1 MSGAHHHRNKGEMA
15 VVDRPSS
22 SSERKRPKQ
31 SSKETPKVVG
41 SSGKTS
47 VELRRPGT
55 LSTLSTIK
63 PPTISRPITPTL
75 PSFLQSANVINVTI
89 NYSGAD
95 SKEINSD
102 ERQD

>member
-1 MSGAHHHRNKGEMA
+1 MSGAHHHHNKRDTA

-31 SSKETPKVVG
+31 SGKKTPKVVG

-47 VELRRPGT
+47 
-55 LSTLSTIK
+55 STIE
-63 PPTISRPITPTL
+63 PSTISRPVMPTL
-75 PSFLQSANVINVTI
+75 PSFSQSANVINVTI

>member
-1 MSGAHHHRNKGEMA
+1 MA

-31 SSKETPKVVG
+31 SSKETPKVIE

-47 VELRRPGT
+47 L
-55 LSTLSTIK
+55 TIK
-63 PPTISRPITPTL
+63 PPTISRPVMPTL
-75 PSFLQSANVINVTI
+75 PSFSQSANVINSTI

-102 ERQD
+102 EHQD